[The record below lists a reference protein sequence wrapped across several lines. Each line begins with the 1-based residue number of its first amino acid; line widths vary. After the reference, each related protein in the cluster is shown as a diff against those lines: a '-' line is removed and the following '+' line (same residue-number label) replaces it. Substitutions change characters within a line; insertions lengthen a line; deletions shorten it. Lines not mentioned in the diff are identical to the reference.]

1 MTLFRGRAP
10 LVAALVILVALGVYV
25 LTDSDD
31 DEAPPLASG
40 TTSDP
45 NDFRTTDEIREEML
59 EAVAG
64 HPSFAGVYIDGDL
77 GIVVRA
83 TDDFDWFEAAIADY
97 TARNRRVSIE
107 PAEYT
112 LAELEAVMSDIDIM
126 EWREE
131 RGVPITRVGV
141 DVEANRVQVGVQ
153 DLTAAHEAELHDT
166 FGDTVL
172 VAEQD
177 AFEARPGGS

>member
-25 LTDSDD
+25 LSDTDD
-31 DEAPPLASG
+31 DPAPPSQQG

-45 NDFRTTDEIREEML
+45 SDFRTTDEIREEML
-59 EAVAG
+59 EAVAE

-83 TDDFDWFEAAIADY
+83 TDDFDWFEAATADY
-97 TARNRRVSIE
+97 AARNRSVSVE

-112 LAELEAVMSDIDIM
+112 MTELEAVMAAIDM
-126 EWREE
+126 TEWREE
-131 RGVPITRVGV
+131 RGVMIWTVG
-141 DVEANRVQVGVQ
+141 VGVQ
-153 DLTAAHEAELHDT
+153 SNRVEIGVEDLTPALEAALRGAY
-166 FGDTVL
+166 GDIIV
-172 VAEQD
+172 VAEQGPIQ
-177 AFEARPGGS
+177 EMTGTS